1 MSDKKAKRTRNYAC
15 VVYPESAPSNWLEII
30 SESKNSCFISP
41 LHDKD
46 INPTGEP
53 KKPHYHILTMFNGVK
68 SIEQATE
75 FFKSFG
81 GVGCEPVNNS
91 RGYARYLC
99 HLDNPEKA
107 QYDKKDVKA
116 FGGLDYKHVCGT
128 YSDLKTEE
136 REITKSIMQF
146 IEENDVVSFAYLCRY
161 CMNDNDDWF
170 DYLRSHS
177 YFIKEYIKSRAW
189 EIHHQEEK

>member
-1 MSDKKAKRTRNYAC
+1 MSQKKSTRTRNYAC
-15 VVYPESAPSNWLEII
+15 VVYPESAPVNWLEII
-30 SESKNSCFISP
+30 QESKVPCFISP

-53 KKPHYHILTMFNGVK
+53 KKPHYHVMVMYDSVK
-68 SIEQATE
+68 TREQAQE
-75 FFKSFG
+75 FFSSFG
-81 GVGCEPVNNS
+81 GTGCEPLKSS

-99 HLDNPEKA
+99 HLDNPEKY
-107 QYDKKDVKA
+107 QYDKQEVKA
-116 FGGLDYKHVCGT
+116 YGGLDYKYVCGT
-128 YSDLKTEE
+128 FSDLKTEE
-136 REITKSIMQF
+136 REITKSLMNF

-161 CMNDNDDWF
+161 CMNENDDWF

-189 EIHHQEEK
+189 ELHHQEEK